1 LPTNAILSGSV
12 ADGSIL
18 ISADGLTLTWTF
30 AATKMNMFR
39 AGTYSVFSRMT
50 LNGVTSQLISGTVSI
65 VEGRPIMTTQSLRL
79 KIASPS
85 LRLSA
90 RPIYPLKL
98 FKPVLGIG
106 IASAQRA
113 PTIRARLFGFGQKS

>member
-1 LPTNAILSGSV
+1 MYTGSMGAVSNREDWIVNISAVADDGSSYSFTGAAASVYVTDEDLPTSAILSGSV

-30 AATKMNMFR
+30 AATKMNTFR

-65 VEGRPIMTTQSLRL
+65 VEGG
-79 KIASPS
+79 PS
-85 LRLSA
+85 
-90 RPIYPLKL
+90 
-98 FKPVLGIG
+98 
-106 IASAQRA
+106 
-113 PTIRARLFGFGQKS
+113 